1 MYLDIK
7 NYISKSLINLKLN
20 LLARIF
26 YFKNKLLIIE
36 SAQTIKEIMI
46 KISRLKIKE
55 KSELPIHLA
64 IGHENLSATI
74 SAVKTNDDCFSLTHR
89 NIHFNIALSKIKDY
103 ERIINETLLYDN
115 SINNGNY
122 GCMTMRNRK
131 SGIKYTSSI
140 LGNNISVGLGI
151 ASGNLNNSVTWI
163 QTGDGAI
170 EEGAFY
176 EAIVFAKSRNL
187 PVIFIIENNNWSLG
201 SSIKERRSEINIKY
215 LSKSLGID
223 FQKIKSINSIF
234 EISTKIYKARKR
246 ALNNPQIIE
255 VNLKTLGGQKSL
267 DREYQ
272 SYHCGIIKE
281 EL

>member
-1 MYLDIK
+1 MSLDITR
-7 NYISKSLINLKLN
+7 YLRELLINLKLN
-20 LLARIF
+20 IHARIF
-26 YFKNKLLIIE
+26 YFKNKLSIIE
-36 SAQTIKEIMI
+36 SAKAIKEIML

-55 KSELPIHLA
+55 KSDLPIHLA

-74 SAVKTNDDCFSLTHR
+74 SAVKNNNDSFSLTHR
-89 NIHFNIALSKIKDY
+89 NIHFNIALSKKTDY

-122 GCMTMRNRK
+122 GCMTMRSRK
-131 SGIKYTSSI
+131 NGINYTSSI

-151 ASGNLNNSVTWI
+151 ASTNLNNSVTWI

-201 SSIKERRSEINIKY
+201 SSIKERRHEIKIKY
-215 LSKSLGID
+215 LSKSLGIG

-234 EISTKIYKARKR
+234 EISTKIFKARKR
-246 ALNNPQIIE
+246 AINNPQIIE
-255 VNLKTLGGQKSL
+255 VNLKTLGGQKSSA
-267 DREYQ
+267 REYQ
-272 SYHCGIIKE
+272 SYHCGVIKE
-281 EL
+281 E